1 MLCECFPCKPCW
13 GTLHLSVNP
22 GFRVQVKESEGLAVS
37 GAVDLVLGDG
47 KLALHT
53 PDSGR

>member
-1 MLCECFPCKPCW
+1 M
-13 GTLHLSVNP
+13 
-22 GFRVQVKESEGLAVS
+22 QVKESEGLAVS